1 MTPPDKSRKNNKSDD
16 TFVLVDT
23 EHPGIGNVD
32 LPETEVRRLD
42 KPIPGNRQGADQG
55 SQGSR
60 QGGDHSSRQGANP
73 PGTEGGA
80 PGPEASSGV

>member
-1 MTPPDKSRKNNKSDD
+1 MTPPEKSRKNKNSDD

-32 LPETEVRRLD
+32 VPETEVRRLD
-42 KPIPGNRQGADQG
+42 KPIPGNRQGADPG
-55 SQGSR
+55 SRQSGHQPSR
-60 QGGDHSSRQGANP
+60 QGGDP

-80 PGPEASSGV
+80 PGPDASSGV